1 MMLVNIW
8 KLSFKKPQFCAV
20 IPFQE
25 RENQSLIAKISS
37 LQDEVCPSQADF
49 LQQSC
54 QFFLPE
60 QMFRFLIL
68 SSEL

>member
-8 KLSFKKPQFCAV
+8 KLSFKKPKFCSV

-37 LQDEVCPSQADF
+37 LQDEVFPHKLISCNSPVNSF
-49 LQQSC
+49 CQSNC
-54 QFFLPE
+54 LGF
-60 QMFRFLIL
+60 
-68 SSEL
+68 